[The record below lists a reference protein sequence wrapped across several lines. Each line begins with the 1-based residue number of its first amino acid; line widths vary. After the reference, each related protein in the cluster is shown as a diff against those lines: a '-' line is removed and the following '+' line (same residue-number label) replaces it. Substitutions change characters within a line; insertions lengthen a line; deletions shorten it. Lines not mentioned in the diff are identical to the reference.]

1 MLNWSFDSD
10 LLPRSMEIQ
19 KFAIAGPLK
28 IKLKK
33 FSDNRGFFTERFNVK
48 AFIEAGLPSEFVQD
62 NFSRSESGVLRG
74 VHYQWDQPQSKLVT
88 CLRGRIF
95 DVVVD
100 LRKASPTFGQ
110 HVSVEL
116 DGDEPSW
123 FWVPAGF
130 AHGFCVLG
138 DQSVDVMYKV
148 NVLYNAKGE
157 TGIAWNDPDLRIQWP
172 LKNPILS
179 SKDHELGSFQ
189 AYGHAPRF

>member
-1 MLNWSFDSD
+1 VSLFRIIFPDPSLGFCGACITSGINLKVNWSPVFADEFLMWLWIYEKLRQ
-10 LLPRSMEIQ
+10 LL
-19 KFAIAGPLK
+19 
-28 IKLKK
+28 
-33 FSDNRGFFTERFNVK
+33 
-48 AFIEAGLPSEFVQD
+48 
-62 NFSRSESGVLRG
+62 
-74 VHYQWDQPQSKLVT
+74 
-88 CLRGRIF
+88 
-95 DVVVD
+95 
-100 LRKASPTFGQ
+100 GQ